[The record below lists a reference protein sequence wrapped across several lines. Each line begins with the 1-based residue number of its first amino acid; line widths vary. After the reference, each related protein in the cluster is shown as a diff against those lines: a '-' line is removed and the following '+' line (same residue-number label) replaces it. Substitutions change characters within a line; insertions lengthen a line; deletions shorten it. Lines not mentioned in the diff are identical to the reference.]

1 MALSNKLKTGAL
13 SLPIKPPI
21 SVKVEKR
28 NWLKT
33 MDDLRKRLWEITA
46 EEVNNDIMI
55 RFDYEKK
62 GIYNSGN
69 TVYANPV
76 FMATF
81 LKEYE
86 LIRVLLDKGHKA
98 IADKKQYLA
107 FMSDMD
113 KEETEHEWGKEIQ
126 IYQLVL
132 LDESIP
138 DDILKR
144 IFEEVYEKRKGRENI
159 LDFKADIDFNPFFY
173 GSDRLADIRLAL
185 NSVERIKKMDKKYV
199 HGMLKHFDSILCL
212 PEDEKDLDIY
222 EKIFSIFGKEE
233 DIVNVIREVINVIFV
248 EEYICSAQD
257 GCPKKD
263 YHISEF
269 WQKLVPA
276 IKSVCQQ
283 NESIAKHV
291 AILYFDKFR
300 ELGKTRKKN
309 LIRRYILPI
318 CKDLEFDEKAAKY
331 LDIEHIM
338 RVFDYIISWK
348 ETFGGKI
355 VWKRYN
361 ENYINLMAKG
371 SGDLWAYELEKC
383 RENLRFLAC
392 IDEIDKEQK
401 PLSVASYTKEIGL
414 MDNILDL
421 NNEEIIMIMLE
432 KGYYSGELLDE
443 LITRSLKTRHVSLVP
458 MLIYY
463 REKEKENKVCIQ

>member
-1 MALSNKLKTGAL
+1 MALSSKLNTAAL
-13 SLPIKPPI
+13 SLPLKPPI
-21 SVKVEKR
+21 SIKVEKC

-33 MDDLRKRLWEITA
+33 MDDLKKRLWEIAA

-69 TVYANPV
+69 AAYANPV

-81 LKEYE
+81 LKDYE
-86 LIRVLLDKGHKA
+86 LISVLLDKGHKA
-98 IADKKQYLA
+98 IADKKQYLV

-113 KEETEHEWGKEIQ
+113 KEETESEWGKEIQ
-126 IYQLVL
+126 IYQLIL

-144 IFEEVYEKRKGRENI
+144 ILEEVYEKRKGSENI
-159 LDFKADIDFNPFFY
+159 LDFKADIDFNPFFNH
-173 GSDRLADIRLAL
+173 GSERLADIKLAL
-185 NSVERIKKMDKKYV
+185 NTVERIKKIDKKYV
-199 HGMLKHFDSILCL
+199 HGMLKHFENILCP

-222 EKIFSIFGKEE
+222 KKIFSIFGKEE
-233 DIVNVIREVINVIFV
+233 DIVNVIREVINGIFV
-248 EEYICSAQD
+248 EEYNYSAED
-257 GCPKKD
+257 GCHKKD
-263 YHISEF
+263 YTISEF
-269 WQKLVPA
+269 WQQLVPT
-276 IKSVCQQ
+276 IRSVCQQ

-331 LDIEHIM
+331 LDTEHII

-371 SGDLWAYELEKC
+371 SGDLWGYESEKC
-383 RENLRFLAC
+383 KENLRFLAC
-392 IDEIDKEQK
+392 IDEIDKEQT
-401 PLSVASYTKEIGL
+401 PLSAVSSFKEIRL
-414 MDNILDL
+414 MDNLLKL
-421 NNEEIIMIMLE
+421 NNEELIMIMLE
-432 KGYYSGELLDE
+432 KGYYSGELIDE
-443 LITRSLKTRHVSLVP
+443 LITKCLNNQYVRLVP

-463 REKEKENKVCIQ
+463 REKEEDEVCIQ